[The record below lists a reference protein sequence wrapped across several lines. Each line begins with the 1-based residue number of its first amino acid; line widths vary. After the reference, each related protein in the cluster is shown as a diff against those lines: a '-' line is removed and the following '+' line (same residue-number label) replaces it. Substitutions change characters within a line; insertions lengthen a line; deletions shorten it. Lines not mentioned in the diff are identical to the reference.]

1 MFDKFGE
8 FDSAEELNRAAA
20 AQRDE
25 GDEEA
30 LVALALEN
38 GIDREDAEDF
48 MDRVPG
54 MDELC
59 TPYMAAL
66 GKLKV
71 EKEEMKLKRELQD
84 LAEEV
89 ETECQTNEAVAAG
102 VRRKGKSLAAYLAKI
117 IDAGYK
123 NAILIP
129 AEITREVKE
138 VPAQYRNQIRTGM
151 PSKAERLD
159 IMRRYYGEVTG

>member
-1 MFDKFGE
+1 MFEKFGE

-30 LVALALEN
+30 LIALALEN
-38 GIDREDAEDF
+38 GIDKEDAEDF

-54 MDELC
+54 MEELC

-71 EKEEMKLKRELQD
+71 EKEELELKRELQD

-89 ETECQTNEAVAAG
+89 ETECRTNEAVAAG
-102 VRRKGKSLAAYLAKI
+102 VRRKGRSLAGYLAKI

-123 NAILIP
+123 NAVLIP
-129 AEITREVKE
+129 QEITREMKE
-138 VPAQYRNQIRTGM
+138 VPAQYRSQIRTGM
-151 PSKAERLD
+151 PSKVERLD
-159 IMRRYYGEVTG
+159 VMREYYGEVTE